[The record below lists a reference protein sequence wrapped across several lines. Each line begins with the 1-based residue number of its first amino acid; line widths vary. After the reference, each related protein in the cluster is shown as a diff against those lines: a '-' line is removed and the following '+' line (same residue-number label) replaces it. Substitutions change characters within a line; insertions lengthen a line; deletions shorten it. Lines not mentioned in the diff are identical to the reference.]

1 VTGKVRGM
9 ASSRTRSRSRQEPI
23 GNAHPTSRRRSR
35 RRLKTAIGWFLI
47 SAGLAIIA
55 GLVIGLV
62 I

>member
-1 VTGKVRGM
+1 M
-9 ASSRTRSRSRQEPI
+9 ASSRTRSRGRDEPI

-35 RRLKTAIGWFLI
+35 RKLKTAIGWFLI

-55 GLVIGLV
+55 GLVIGLM